1 MSHMRG
7 RSKDVAERHPCSI
20 SREAKNTTKER
31 LCTSRDCRTE
41 IVSRVRGLDCR
52 ARQRGNS

>member
-7 RSKDVAERHPCSI
+7 RSKNIGERHSSSI

-31 LCTSRDCRTE
+31 FCTSGDCPAA
-41 IVSRVRGLDCR
+41 IMSRIRRLTVESGRRGDR
-52 ARQRGNS
+52 

>member
-41 IVSRVRGLDCR
+41 IVNRVRGLDCR
-52 ARQRGNS
+52 AKAAGQ